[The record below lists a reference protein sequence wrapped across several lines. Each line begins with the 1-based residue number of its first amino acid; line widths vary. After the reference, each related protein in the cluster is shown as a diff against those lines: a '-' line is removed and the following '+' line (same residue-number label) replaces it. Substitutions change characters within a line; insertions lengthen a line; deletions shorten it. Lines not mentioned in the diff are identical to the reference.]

1 MPDSAAQDGE
11 VLMAAKNNTFG
22 FSSEAVDHMYY
33 RYHWLVKT
41 GKPMVWESFQ
51 DFMLWCKGTYSP
63 GTTLRRIDEDKPY
76 GPNNCKWEPMQTSEE
91 YKKKMAAKWDSIMA
105 PIRERYAQSL
115 REVEEKKTQYF
126 RYEHPDLVREGIVFN
141 GS

>member
-1 MPDSAAQDGE
+1 
-11 VLMAAKNNTFG
+11 MAAKNNTFG

-91 YKKKMAAKWDSIMA
+91 YKKKMAARWDSMME
-105 PIRERYAQSL
+105 PIRRRYAQNL

-126 RYEHPDLVREGIVFN
+126 RYEHPDLVREGIVWTGN
-141 GS
+141 